1 MHSWPTKRREEA
13 AMFNTSVYNCN
24 VIDLPK
30 IHNRS
35 GNITPIH
42 SELDIPFDIK
52 RVYYLYDIPGGENRG
67 GHAHYK
73 LNQLLIAASGSFD
86 VILDDGRMR
95 KTVSLN
101 RPNVGLLIT
110 QGIWRDLVNF
120 SSGAVLLVLA
130 SEQYDAHDYIRD
142 YNTFLSLAK
151 GRVDSK

>member
-1 MHSWPTKRREEA
+1 
-13 AMFNTSVYNCN
+13 MFNSSVYNCN

-35 GNITPIH
+35 GNITPVH
-42 SELDIPFDIK
+42 GEQDIPFAVK

-67 GHAHYK
+67 GHAHYQ
-73 LNQLLIAASGSFD
+73 LHQLLVAASGSFD

-110 QGIWRDLVNF
+110 PGIWRDLVNF

-130 SEQYDAHDYIRD
+130 SSLYNADDYIRD
-142 YNTFLSLAK
+142 YEQFLSLANASEIQK
-151 GRVDSK
+151 KSV

>member
-1 MHSWPTKRREEA
+1 
-13 AMFNTSVYNCN
+13 MFNSSVFNCN

-42 SELDIPFDIK
+42 GDLDIPFAIK

-67 GHAHYK
+67 GHAHYR
-73 LNQLLIAASGSFD
+73 LHQLLIAASGSFD

-110 QGIWRDLVNF
+110 PGIWRDLVNF

-130 SEQYDAHDYIRD
+130 SEHYDATDYIRD
-142 YNTFLSLAK
+142 YDEFITLTKRETNK
-151 GRVDSK
+151 

>member
-1 MHSWPTKRREEA
+1 
-13 AMFNTSVYNCN
+13 MFNTSVYNCN

-42 SELDIPFDIK
+42 SERDIPFDIK
-52 RVYYLYDIPGGENRG
+52 RIYYLYDIPGGENRG
-67 GHAHYK
+67 GHAHHK

-130 SEQYDAHDYIRD
+130 SERYDANDYIRD
-142 YNTFLSLAK
+142 YDTFLSLTK
-151 GRVDSK
+151 SEDYIK

>member
-1 MHSWPTKRREEA
+1 
-13 AMFNTSVYNCN
+13 MFSSSVYNCN

-42 SELDIPFDIK
+42 GELDIPFDIK
-52 RVYYLYDIPGGENRG
+52 RVYYLYDIPGGESRG
-67 GHAHYK
+67 GHAHYR
-73 LNQLLIAASGSFD
+73 LYQLLVAASGSFD

-110 QGIWRDLVNF
+110 PGIWRDLVNF

-130 SEQYDAHDYIRD
+130 SELYNADDYIRD
-142 YNTFLSLAK
+142 YETFLSLIAK
-151 GRVDSK
+151 QNYSG